1 MKRPSLGKIDGKH
14 PLNHPH
20 TKKTGDKPW
29 MSGEGIQN
37 AETTFQKN
45 PIDLSDRAQE
55 IARLCEMVRKTP
67 DIRTQ
72 KVEAIKSAMDSG
84 QYAVPSHKVAE
95 KILDE
100 IRKEI
105 TGF

>member
-1 MKRPSLGKIDGKH
+1 MKRPSSGKIDGKH
-14 PLNHPH
+14 SLNHPR
-20 TKKTGDKPW
+20 TKNTGDKPR
-29 MSGEGIQN
+29 MM
-37 AETTFQKN
+37 N
-45 PIDLSDRAQE
+45 PVDLSDRAQE

-95 KILDE
+95 KILEE